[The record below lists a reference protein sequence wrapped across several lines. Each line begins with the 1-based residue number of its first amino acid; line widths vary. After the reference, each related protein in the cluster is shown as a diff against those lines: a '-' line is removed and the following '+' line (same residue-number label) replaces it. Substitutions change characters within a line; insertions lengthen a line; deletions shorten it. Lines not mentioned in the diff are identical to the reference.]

1 MTTARISAPISGDK
15 LYQKRARAALP
26 VLVRQAKVGSTI
38 FYSDLAQELGMPNPR
53 NLNYVLGSI
62 GQTLEHLSAEWNV
75 KIPPIQALVVNK
87 ISGLPGEGIG
97 WFLLKEEDFAR
108 LSQSQK
114 RSIVKA
120 ELNQVFTFSAWEKV
134 LENLGLA
141 SPKTDFKENIEL
153 ASKIIRDGESDQHK
167 SLKKFVARSPTLLGL
182 SPTTAHGVIE
192 ERLPSGDSID
202 VSFATRSVWIA
213 AEVKSAV
220 SSISDITRGLFQC
233 VKYRAVMEAVLLA
246 YPKSKD
252 TRAIL
257 ILESKFPISLLP
269 LKNILGIE
277 VIDLVKPS

>member
-1 MTTARISAPISGDK
+1 MATAKISDPISGDK
-15 LYQKRARAALP
+15 LYQERARAALP
-26 VLVRQAKVGSTI
+26 ILVRQAQVGSTI

-62 GQTLEHLSAEWNV
+62 GRTLEHLSAEWKV

-97 WFLLKEEDFAR
+97 WFLLKEEDFSR

-120 ELNQVFTFSAWEKV
+120 ELNQVFTFPAWEKV
-134 LENLGLA
+134 LEKLGLA
-141 SPKTDFKENIEL
+141 SLKTDFKENIEL
-153 ASKIIRDGESDQHK
+153 ASKMLRDGESDQHK
-167 SLKKFVARSPTLLGL
+167 NLKKFVARSPTLFGL

-202 VSFATRSVWIA
+202 VSFATRSIWIA

-220 SSISDITRGLFQC
+220 SSNSDITRGLFQC
-233 VKYRAVMEAVLLA
+233 VKYRAVMEAVLLT

-252 TRAIL
+252 ARAVL
-257 ILESKFPISLLP
+257 ILESKFPKSLLP